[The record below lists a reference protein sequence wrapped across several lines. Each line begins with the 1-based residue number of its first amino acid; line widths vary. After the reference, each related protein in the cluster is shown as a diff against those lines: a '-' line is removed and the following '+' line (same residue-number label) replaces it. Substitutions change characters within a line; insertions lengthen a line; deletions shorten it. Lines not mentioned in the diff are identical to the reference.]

1 MSAQEILG
9 ALDKLTG
16 GTTGAG
22 LGQLLDRCF
31 AQMAWAEDEIT
42 QAQQRHPDA
51 AEKLWDAF
59 LVIQGTHELM
69 GTEFVYR
76 AHARE
81 LLERV
86 YADEDCRAPTDV
98 EIVCGLSEASLRAPL
113 NTRAVTLYMR
123 LFARLF
129 PDKEPF
135 AALDEKAYEHVAGD
149 GADDLYASVKRAKGT
164 QQGWRVYPVEQR
176 DDVRL
181 AFDTDVAA

>member
-1 MSAQEILG
+1 MSAQDILG

-16 GTTGAG
+16 ATTGVG

-31 AQMAWAEDEIT
+31 GQMAWAEDEIT

-51 AEKLWDAF
+51 AGKLWDTF
-59 LVIQGTHELM
+59 LVIQGTHDLM

-86 YADEDCRAPTDV
+86 YADQDCRPPTDV

-113 NTRAVTLYMR
+113 NTAAVALYMR
-123 LFARLF
+123 LFVRLF
-129 PDKEPF
+129 PDKQPF
-135 AALDEKAYEHVAGD
+135 ADLDEHAYEHVAGD
-149 GADDLYASVKRAKGT
+149 GADDLYAKVKRAKGT
-164 QQGWRVYPVEQR
+164 QQRWRVYPVEHR
-176 DDVRL
+176 ADVKF
-181 AFDTDVAA
+181 ASDADVAA